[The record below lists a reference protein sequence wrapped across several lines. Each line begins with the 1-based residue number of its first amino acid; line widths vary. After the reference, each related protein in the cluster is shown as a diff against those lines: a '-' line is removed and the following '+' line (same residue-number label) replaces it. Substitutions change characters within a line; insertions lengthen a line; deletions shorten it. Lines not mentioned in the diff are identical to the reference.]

1 MACRFGALSDPIAA
15 LEHAPRNPWRDYGS
29 LMRKD
34 ILTSWPGVSTSAKD
48 GVAGQLAVAGLPGSR
63 PGVWCF
69 SSGDGPTVLSNQG
82 GRFARG
88 WECRPVLPGR
98 EPGRSSG
105 RIASA
110 RG

>member
-48 GVAGQLAVAGLPGSR
+48 GVAGQVAVAGGCRAAGPAGGVSR
-63 PGVWCF
+63 PATARLC
-69 SSGDGPTVLSNQG
+69 VLTRGGGLGGAGSV
-82 GRFARG
+82 GRFCLGRG
-88 WECRPVLPGR
+88 PVG
-98 EPGRSSG
+98 GSG
-105 RIASA
+105 ACA
-110 RG
+110 

>member
-48 GVAGQLAVAGLPGSR
+48 GVAGQVAVAGVAG
-63 PGVWCF
+63 
-69 SSGDGPTVLSNQG
+69 QQ
-82 GRFARG
+82 ARRVVFLVRRQPD
-88 WECRPVLPGR
+88 C
-98 EPGRSSG
+98 
-105 RIASA
+105 AF
-110 RG
+110 